1 MHAPL
6 FHSATSHCPLP
17 FVLFSSLAPSF
28 FLICVGNFLVSSL
41 LPQTFAL
48 RVSTLFS
55 IQYSFPSFSYT
66 FYYISLSSP
75 FVFHFVSSLYLIHF
89 SVFSDTL
96 LFLSF
101 TLPGSP
107 VLFFLSFLFLT
118 RWTLVGSSPFLLFS
132 HSSWSFFLP
141 FLIFHSYFYS
151 LPKHLTFLPASIYFS
166 FYITFICSNL
176 QFSLLSLPLLA
187 TVFHSFYL
195 HVFFLFLITLLYF
208 PTFFAFMCSHM
219 SRSLPLPCPVFLY
232 SSYVHPTFPFHLF
245 IFYISIFFSP
255 FIHFPCLLF
264 IVFTSLTIL
273 LCFVFVSMR
282 PSFPLHPHSS
292 ACIFFLFMPPKLTYT
307 QFSSHS
313 NHPRTLSNLPC
324 PLVFSS
330 FCLLPFHDSL
340 FIFFSFN

>member
-1 MHAPL
+1 MVL
-6 FHSATSHCPLP
+6 LP
-17 FVLFSSLAPSF
+17 FSYSLIRLGLFSFLSLSFIPIFIPSLSISPF
-28 FLICVGNFLVSSL
+28 YLLQFTSLFILHSFALIYNFLFFPFL
-41 LPQTFAL
+41 CLP
-48 RVSTLFS
+48 
-55 IQYSFPSFSYT
+55 
-66 FYYISLSSP
+66 
-75 FVFHFVSSLYLIHF
+75 
-89 SVFSDTL
+89 
-96 LFLSF
+96 LSF
-101 TLPGSP
+101 
-107 VLFFLSFLFLT
+107 V
-118 RWTLVGSSPFLLFS
+118 PFSCMF
-132 HSSWSFFLP
+132 
-141 FLIFHSYFYS
+141 
-151 LPKHLTFLPASIYFS
+151 
-166 FYITFICSNL
+166 
-176 QFSLLSLPLLA
+176 
-187 TVFHSFYL
+187 
-195 HVFFLFLITLLYF
+195 FFLFLITLLYF

-232 SSYVHPTFPFHLF
+232 SSYVHPTFPLHLF